1 MAKSKMSPAVIKQ
14 ERQWEI
20 EDALRTLQRADKIR
34 NDSKLMLDVKKSIDN
49 LQKMAFGGG
58 ASKSMGGSKKSM
70 GTSKKK

>member
-1 MAKSKMSPAVIKQ
+1 MAKSKPNPSVLKQ

-34 NDSKLMLDVKKSIDN
+34 KDSRLMTDVKKSIDN
-49 LQKMAFGGG
+49 LQKMAFGG
-58 ASKSMGGSKKSM
+58 STSRSM